1 MSKFLKL
8 FLFLTFGLNCQGQ
21 KIIGNW
27 EFLNAECSE
36 LLVINQNGTYKIFN
50 DCYAEN
56 SHNPIIESGKW
67 TINNDETKLYLINRN
82 LKGGN
87 GYKVWN
93 NNKSLSL
100 EISIY
105 NNILKIKFLNKIEKW
120 KKKI

>member
-27 EFLNAECSE
+27 EFLNDECSE

-56 SHNPIIESGKW
+56 SHNPIIESGIW
-67 TINNDETKLYLINRN
+67 TINNEETKLYLTNRN